1 MRCND
6 VVVNVLQKN
15 FFIPQGFTWRE
26 YYGIILLEGI
36 IGMDTDIVGGFILF
50 YLILLTPN
58 N

>member
-36 IGMDTDIVGGFILF
+36 IGMDTDIVGG
-50 YLILLTPN
+50 
-58 N
+58 